1 MSEFIPDTEAARLIQ
16 NLGIESDETSE
27 DGYTKVSKLTNG
39 ETLTQHL
46 GPRQW
51 EYSGS
56 LDATLEQV
64 PTTPTSAE
72 QAAPATAEAPL
83 DPAAPVAEQ
92 SAAPAAEAPPLE
104 PAAPVAD
111 NQPASND
118 TAPVT
123 PAEALDVQTNAEAP
137 LDPAAP
143 AAEPAPA
150 QG

>member
-1 MSEFIPDTEAARLIQ
+1 MSEFIPDIEAARLIQ
-16 NLGIESDETSE
+16 NIGIESDETSE
-27 DGYTKVSKLTNG
+27 DGYTKTSTLRNG

-64 PTTPTSAE
+64 PA
-72 QAAPATAEAPL
+72 AAPAEQPAPASTEAPL
-83 DPAAPVAEQ
+83 DPAAPVA
-92 SAAPAAEAPPLE
+92 
-104 PAAPVAD
+104 D
-111 NQPASND
+111 NQPAGNE

-123 PAEALDVQTNAEAP
+123 PAEALGTQTNAPAP

-143 AAEPAPA
+143 ATDQPA
-150 QG
+150 QS

>member
-1 MSEFIPDTEAARLIQ
+1 MSEFISDIEAARLIQ

-27 DGYTKVSKLTNG
+27 DGFTKVSTLTNG

-64 PTTPTSAE
+64 PTTPTAAE

-83 DPAAPVAEQ
+83 DPAAPVAEP

-111 NQPASND
+111 NQPSQ

-123 PAEALDVQTNAEAP
+123 PAEALDTQTNAEAP